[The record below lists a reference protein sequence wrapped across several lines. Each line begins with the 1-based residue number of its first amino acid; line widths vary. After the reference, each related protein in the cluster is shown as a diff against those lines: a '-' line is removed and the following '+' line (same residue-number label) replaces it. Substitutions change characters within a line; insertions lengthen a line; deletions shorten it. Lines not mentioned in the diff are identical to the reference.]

1 MKLLSLNISNTK
13 IGVSLF
19 EGILLKKYNII
30 LLNEYILERHLNEIY
45 NKLEQL
51 VKETK
56 CDIIVMEMIDLSKNG
71 KEKLILESQVR
82 GVIKLL
88 CERKGVIYQEFK
100 TEGYFKKLTSG
111 KNTLTKKV
119 SLLKKNSINI
129 VIDKDNDLNDTTIL
143 VDSILLGE
151 GVAMGKLQISE

>member
-1 MKLLSLNISNTK
+1 MKLLSLNINNTK

-19 EGILLKKYNII
+19 EGILLKKYNVI

-56 CDIIVMEMIDLSKNG
+56 CDIIVMEMIDLSKSG
-71 KEKLILESQVR
+71 KEKLLLESQVR

>member
-1 MKLLSLNISNTK
+1 MKLLSINISNTK

-30 LLNEYILERHLNEIY
+30 QLNEYILERHLNEIY

-56 CDIIVMEMIDLSKNG
+56 CDIIVMKMIDLSKNG
-71 KEKLILESQVR
+71 KDKLLLESQVR

-88 CERKGVIYQEFK
+88 CERNGVIYQEFK

>member
-1 MKLLSLNISNTK
+1 MKLVSLNISNTK

-19 EGILLKKYNII
+19 DGILLKNYNVI

-45 NKLEQL
+45 TKLEQ
-51 VKETK
+51 VIKETK
-56 CDIIVMEMIDLSKNG
+56 CDIVVMKMIDLSKNG
-71 KEKLILESQVR
+71 KDKLFIEGQVR

-88 CERKGVIYQEFK
+88 CERNGVIYQEFK

-119 SLLKKNSINI
+119 SLLKKNNINI
-129 VIDKDNDLNDTTIL
+129 VIDKNNDLNDTTIL